1 MGETHMKKVLVIP
14 LAVVVLATAALA
26 EEKAG
31 GPMEMKATGTPGKV
45 VGERSMTITAT
56 VKAVDQDKR
65 TITLQPAKGE
75 PQTFK
80 VGDKVKRLNEIAA
93 GDKVV
98 IKVDQGLLLEAQL
111 PGTEPAAPAGGAE
124 AGRADAS
131 QPPGGAAVASVQA
144 SVTIKAIDT
153 KSRIVTFEGPGGN
166 LYRLK
171 AGPRV
176 QLDRAKVG
184 DQFLATYVESVAVSV
199 EKAKVKK
206 GKGADKALVPSK

>member
-1 MGETHMKKVLVIP
+1 MKKVLVIP

-111 PGTEPAAPAGGAE
+111 PGTEPAAPAGGAV
-124 AGRADAS
+124 AGRAEAS

-144 SVTIKAIDT
+144 SVTIKAIDV

-206 GKGADKALVPSK
+206 VKGADKALVPSK